1 MISLLRQ
8 LQCRRMKGI
17 VRPGAIT
24 KHLVSILNPGE
35 IAVINHENIDSVA
48 AMGLIEKKVK
58 AVINCSPS
66 FTGQFATY
74 GAKELLD
81 YGIPLF
87 DYVGEE
93 DLFHLLN
100 DGEEVIIHNHSL
112 FIFHKNMLLEKV
124 LSPVTE
130 KEWARKLKR
139 TQFHLPFVYSDF
151 IENTIEFIE
160 KEKESFIQRIKEIPL
175 KTMIANRPVV
185 VVIRGKQYK
194 EDLAALL
201 PFILRE
207 HPVLIG
213 VDGGADALVEHG
225 LTPDL
230 IIGDMDSV
238 SNESLLRAK
247 EIIVHAYMGGFA
259 PGEGRVKQLG
269 IPYHILPAPGVS
281 EDVAM
286 LLAYDKN
293 AQVIVGVGY
302 HSCMIDFLEK
312 GRKGMGSTLL
322 VRMKIGDRFID
333 ARGFN
338 KLGLDVRENEY
349 QHHYSRL

>member
-8 LQCRRMKGI
+8 PQLSRIKGI
-17 VRPGAIT
+17 VRCGTIT
-24 KHLVSILNPGE
+24 KHLVSILGPGE
-35 IAVINHENIDSVA
+35 IAVINHENLDSIA
-48 AMGLIEKKVK
+48 ASGLIEKRVK

-66 FTGQFATY
+66 FTGQFPTY
-74 GAKELLD
+74 GAKQLLD
-81 YGIPLF
+81 FGIPLF
-87 DYVGEE
+87 DYVGKD
-93 DLFHLLN
+93 DLFDVIN
-100 DGEEVIIHNHSL
+100 DGEKILIHEESI
-112 FIFHKNMLLEKV
+112 FIMHEDRHLEKV
-124 LSPVTE
+124 LIPVTE
-130 KEWARKLKR
+130 KEWFRKLKR
-139 TQFHLPFVYSDF
+139 TQFHFPFVYSDF

-160 KEKESFIQRIKEIPL
+160 KEKKSFISRLPDIPL
-175 KTMIANRPVV
+175 KTIIGNRPVV

-194 EDLAALL
+194 EDLESLL
-201 PFILRE
+201 AYIQRE

-213 VDGGADALVEHG
+213 VDGGADALLEHG
-225 LTPDL
+225 LSPDL

-238 SNESLLRAK
+238 SSESLLRAK
-247 EIIVHAYMGGFA
+247 EIIVHAYVGGYA
-259 PGEGRVKQLG
+259 PGEQRVKQLG

-293 AQVIVGVGY
+293 ARIIVGVGY
-302 HSCMIDFLEK
+302 HSCMVDFLEK

-349 QHHYSRL
+349 QHHYSGL